1 MVLIVTDRSD
11 VSSHIVAKYLT
22 ANGTPFCNLYSHS
35 FRDQFD
41 IATLNIDI
49 KRYSGIWLR
58 RGLHFA
64 GGPNWNPSLESER
77 KTLDDYL
84 HFVFENSSNC
94 IGSLYA
100 EYNHNKLI
108 DLKLAESNNLKTP
121 ISYLV
126 SQKQSLIDILE
137 SDPTNNYIT
146 KALKDSIRVKEN
158 DVLIHYGYTL
168 RIMRDF
174 VESLPETFYPSL
186 LQEEIEKVYEVRV
199 FYLKGK
205 CYAMAIFSQK
215 NDKTQLDY
223 RYYDD
228 KVSNR
233 NVPYQ
238 LESSMEEKIDSFMQ
252 SKKLNC
258 GSIDLMVNKN
268 GEYYFLEV
276 NPVGQFGWL
285 SSNCNYYIEKD
296 IASILS
302 NEQNE

>member
-11 VSSHIVAKYLT
+11 VSSHMVAQYLT
-22 ANGTPFCNLYSHS
+22 TNGTPFCYLYSHS

-41 IATLNIDI
+41 VATINIDI
-49 KRYSGIWLR
+49 KRYSGVWLR

-64 GGPNWNPSLESER
+64 GGPNWNPLFESER

-108 DLKLAESNNLKTP
+108 DLKIAESNYLKTP
-121 ISYLV
+121 TTYLV
-126 SQKQSLIDILE
+126 SQKQSLVDILE
-137 SDPTNNYIT
+137 SDPSKNYIT
-146 KALKDSIRVKEN
+146 KSLKDSIRVKEN
-158 DVLIHYGYTL
+158 DLLIHYGYTL
-168 RIMRDF
+168 RIMRDSL
-174 VESLPETFYPSL
+174 ESLPERFYPCL
-186 LQEEIEKVYEVRV
+186 VQEEIEKVYEVRV
-199 FYLKGK
+199 FYIKGK

-215 NDKTQLDY
+215 NEKTQLDY

-228 KVSNR
+228 KISNR

-238 LESSMEEKIDSFMQ
+238 LENSMKEKIDSFMR

-268 GEYYFLEV
+268 AEYYFLEV

-302 NEQNE
+302 NEQND